1 MFRMRSL
8 IFVLCTSLAAIACGD
23 DDGDDNGN
31 NSGTGGQNGEG
42 TGGKSGDTELATVTG
57 TVTYEGDAVG
67 PLLISLHS
75 GFPPSAT
82 NLVTA
87 AGAIEEPEYPQEFT
101 IEEVPPGT
109 YFAVSYVSVGSFHLG
124 AGPGDPQGAYV
135 VDGMPAPFDVEDE
148 PVTGIDIALMDTE

>member
-23 DDGDDNGN
+23 DEEDGDN
-31 NSGTGGQNGEG
+31 NGTGGQSGEG
-42 TGGKSGDTELATVTG
+42 TGGKSGDTELATVSG
-57 TVTYEGDAVG
+57 TVTYAGDEVG

-75 GFPPSAT
+75 GFPPSMT

-87 AGAIEEPEYPQEFT
+87 AGAIEEPEFPQEFT
-101 IEEVPPGT
+101 VPDVEPGT
-109 YFAVSYVSVGSFHLG
+109 YFAVSYISVGSFHLG

-148 PVTGIDIALMDTE
+148 PVTGIDIDLMDTN